1 MILILIILR
10 FVDGKVVPAEELANK
25 LRDNK
30 QRISHN
36 VGDIIIEQLLT
47 CLPVSEWVSS
57 FLTA

>member
-47 CLPVSEWVSS
+47 CLPVSE
-57 FLTA
+57 